1 LLTHLA
7 LENERSRPSLRVVL
21 VEGEGEN
28 RVDAFLRRTE
38 GGLKG
43 EKSSTLPVELP
54 TKF

>member
-1 LLTHLA
+1 LS
-7 LENERSRPSLRVVL
+7 N
-21 VEGEGEN
+21 GEGES
-28 RVDAFLRRTE
+28 RIDAFLRRTE